1 MFVSDLNDL
10 LCQSLKRNLV
20 SEWVREIVTYRDTM
34 YLKVMALVIETI
46 FIYSLGLWRVTAAS
60 KELALIFVFF
70 FVFPSL
76 FLCIVARVGRQK
88 ENRKSILAALILLKA
103 IKYIIYH
110 MGKSVEV
117 SVW

>member
-46 FIYSLGLWRVTAAS
+46 FIYSLGLWRVTEAS
-60 KELALIFVFF
+60 KE

-76 FLCIVARVGRQK
+76 FLCIVARAGRQK